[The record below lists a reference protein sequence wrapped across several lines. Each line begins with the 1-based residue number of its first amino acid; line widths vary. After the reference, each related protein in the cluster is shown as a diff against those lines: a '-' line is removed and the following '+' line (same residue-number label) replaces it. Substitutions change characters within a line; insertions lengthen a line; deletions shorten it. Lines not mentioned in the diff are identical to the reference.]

1 MRGIR
6 LDHAMRNFFCRGP
19 LRFARLP
26 IAALIASMLHACAPG
41 YDQQSAEPS
50 AAYEP
55 AESPS
60 VYLSPAGFKADLIT
74 PAGIHVKTNGQYK
87 TDAQKESA
95 ANAIDR
101 YWNEV
106 RKCALTVV
114 PPGDTIFSKQ
124 IIPQF
129 PKHLSIEI
137 ADNWQVVE
145 GPKTHRKMQ
154 AFPSL
159 AHPGSWSTAR
169 REEEALFVTVVPELV
184 GLGPQ
189 MAGELNV
196 WLSGS
201 TSNAP
206 LDLSNTCSTVACVKF
221 DYPNAPSQAWS
232 DCED

>member
-1 MRGIR
+1 
-6 LDHAMRNFFCRGP
+6 MRNLFYRCG
-19 LRFARLP
+19 LNFARFS
-26 IAALIASMLHACAPG
+26 IVALIAITFESCATG
-41 YDQQSAEPS
+41 DNSQSTEPT

-55 AESPS
+55 AQSSS
-60 VYLSPAGFKADLIT
+60 VYLSPAGFKADLVT
-74 PAGIHVKTNGQYK
+74 PAGIHVNTNGQYK
-87 TDAQKESA
+87 TEAEKKSA
-95 ANAIDR
+95 AAAIDR
-101 YWNEV
+101 YWEEV
-106 RKCALTVV
+106 KKCALTIV

-124 IIPQF
+124 LIPQF
-129 PKHLSIEI
+129 PSHLSIEI
-137 ADNWQVVE
+137 SNNWQVVE

-169 REEEALFVTVVPELV
+169 REEEALYVTVVPELI

-206 LDLSNTCSTVACVKF
+206 LDLSNTCSTVACIKF
-221 DYPNAPSQAWS
+221 DYINAPSQAWS